1 MVDGFTSDEAKLT
14 MSYGFKKVIS
24 LLELMSLSPHLN
36 AHAIFDFGG
45 SKEAIEKTK

>member
-1 MVDGFTSDEAKLT
+1 MVDGFTSDEAKLA

-24 LLELMSLSPHLN
+24 LMELMSLSPLLN